1 MYVDV
6 TSKWKPRGKATHV
19 PVVIPHRALTAAVVK
34 AITRH
39 NTLDRRFRPMS
50 RYLER
55 WSVGQGSGLPI
66 SDEEA
71 DALPRLS
78 TRPTPL
84 SDDESTVADLTILH
98 SPEWF
103 RRFVFMWYRSPMPV
117 EEIAKALDIRVRAVH
132 EEHRIVLAY
141 FLGRFTEAGIR
152 IDTWEPD
159 T

>member
-1 MYVDV
+1 MHAEV
-6 TSKWKPRGKATHV
+6 TSNWKRNHRPGAV
-19 PVVIPHRALTAAVVK
+19 PEVIPQRSLTAEAVK
-34 AITRH
+34 SITRH
-39 NTLDRRFRPMS
+39 NTLDRRFRGMS

-66 SDEEA
+66 SDEAA
-71 DALPRLS
+71 DALPRLT
-78 TRPTPL
+78 TRPTALP
-84 SDDESTVADLTILH
+84 DDESTVADLTILH
-98 SPEWF
+98 SPDWF

-117 EEIAKALDIRVRAVH
+117 EAIAKELDIRVRAVH

-141 FLGRFTEAGIR
+141 FLGRFTEAGVR